1 VNKAFF
7 TGRGKYKEKQMIGKQ
22 QVVEKIVERVC
33 EIFGKEKS
41 EVGETTRFVEDLG
54 AKSGNLSQ
62 ITTFLEDE
70 FEVEIPFMEF
80 RRKKTISEAAEYVL
94 SLVDE

>member
-1 VNKAFF
+1 MLK
-7 TGRGKYKEKQMIGKQ
+7 KE
-22 QVVEKIVERVC
+22 QVVEKITERIC

-41 EVGETTRFVEDLG
+41 DVSEATSFVEDLG
-54 AKSGNLSQ
+54 AKSGNITQ

-80 RRKKTISEAAEYVL
+80 RRKKTVGDAAEFVL